1 MKKQA
6 ILTLAIALI
15 SVSLFAQDFEAPKKG
30 AKLYVENTAIEV
42 AQNDETSFDLWLV
55 KSKVARK
62 ASFEAPRFISPDG
75 TEFIITADTENEG
88 KYTVTVK
95 ANGAAAGNYSV
106 TVMGKRNG
114 VHAVTGMI
122 LSLNVTA
129 GTAVAKDGE

>member
-1 MKKQA
+1 M
-6 ILTLAIALI
+6 I
-15 SVSLFAQDFEAPKKG
+15 
-30 AKLYVENTAIEV
+30 VENTAIEV